1 MRHVRRCAL
10 ALLALAAGAACRS
23 TQGASSSPGDSALLA
38 RREAQ
43 LAAARTRADTG
54 SGTLLTRWLLP
65 SGLAELS
72 GLGLTADQ
80 RLLTHNDEV
89 GRIFEVNYRRGVIVK
104 SFWIGD
110 QIVRDDFEA
119 IAVAGDRIFLL
130 ASTGKLYQ
138 FAEGTDGSHVPFTL
152 HDTGLGTECEFEGLA
167 YDAAAHALV
176 LACKNILAEG
186 LKDFVVL
193 YKYSLA
199 DTTASRIA
207 RVTIPL
213 DRVIGTN
220 AWKGFAPSDIEVDPV
235 SGDYVIVASQQKAL
249 LRVTPVGEVV
259 WARALPP
266 GQDMA
271 EGVAI
276 TRDSLLILS
285 DESASAST
293 PADITLYRWP

>member
-1 MRHVRRCAL
+1 MRLGRRFAI
-10 ALLALAAGAACRS
+10 ALLALAATAACRS
-23 TQGASSSPGDSALLA
+23 TQGASSSSGDSALLA
-38 RREAQ
+38 RRESQ
-43 LAAARTRADTG
+43 LEAARTRADTA
-54 SGTLLTRWLLP
+54 SDTPLTRWVLP
-65 SGLAELS
+65 SGLAEIS
-72 GLGLTADQ
+72 GLGLTSDQ

-89 GRIFEVNYRRGVIVK
+89 GRVFEVNYRRGVIVK
-104 SFWIGD
+104 SFWVGD

-130 ASTGKLYQ
+130 ASSGKLYQ
-138 FAEGTDGSHVPFTL
+138 FAEGANGSHVPFTL

-167 YDAAAHALV
+167 YDAAANALV
-176 LACKNILAEG
+176 LACKNILAAG

-220 AWKGFAPSDIEVDPV
+220 VWKGFTPSDLEVDPA
-235 SGDYVIVASQQKAL
+235 SGDYVIVASQEKAL
-249 LRVTPVGEVV
+249 LRVTPAGEVV
-259 WARALPP
+259 WSRALPA
-266 GQDMA
+266 GQEMS
-271 EGVAI
+271 EGLAI

-285 DESASAST
+285 DEAASASA
-293 PADITLYRWP
+293 PGDITLYRWP

>member
-1 MRHVRRCAL
+1 VRRGRRDGL
-10 ALLALAAGAACRS
+10 ALLLLAAAAACRS
-23 TQGASSSPGDSALLA
+23 TGASSSSADSALLA
-38 RREAQ
+38 RRESQ
-43 LAAARTRADTG
+43 LEAARTRADTG
-54 SGTLLTRWLLP
+54 SDTPLTRWLLP
-65 SGLAELS
+65 PGLAEIS

-89 GRIFEVNYRRGVIVK
+89 GRVFEVNYRRGVIVK
-104 SFWIGD
+104 SFWVGD
-110 QIVRDDFEA
+110 QILRDDFEA
-119 IAVAGDRIFLL
+119 IAVAGDRVFLL

-138 FAEGTDGSHVPFTL
+138 FAEGTNGSHVPFTL

-167 YDAAAHALV
+167 YDSAANALV
-176 LACKNILAEG
+176 LACKNVLAAG

-193 YKYSLA
+193 YRYSLT
-199 DTTASRIA
+199 DTTASRVA

-220 AWKGFAPSDIEVDPV
+220 VWKGFTPSDIEVDPG
-235 SGDYVIVASQQKAL
+235 SGDYVIVASQEKAI
-249 LRVTPVGEVV
+249 LRVTPAGEVV

-271 EGVAI
+271 EGIAL